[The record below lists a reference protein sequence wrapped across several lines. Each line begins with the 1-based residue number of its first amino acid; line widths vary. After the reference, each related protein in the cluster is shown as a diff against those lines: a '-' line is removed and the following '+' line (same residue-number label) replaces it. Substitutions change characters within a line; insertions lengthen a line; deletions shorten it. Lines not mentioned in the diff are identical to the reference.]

1 MCCSVLQCL
10 AVCCRILIATAR
22 YSKTTGIVG
31 CNSTVAIIRAHTF
44 FLATHTP
51 RSRAS
56 ELWRENTGRAS
67 WIARL
72 TRLRSTPAP
81 YPTSCGVI
89 STIVPSCCV
98 MGECVLCVGGD
109 VDDGVVW
116 RGMS

>member
-1 MCCSVLQCL
+1 VLSHSNCHCKVSQD
-10 AVCCRILIATAR
+10 TA
-22 YSKTTGIVG
+22 IVG
-31 CNSTVAIIRAHTF
+31 CNSSVATIRAHTF
-44 FLATHTP
+44 FLAAYTP

-98 MGECVLCVGGD
+98 MGECVLCAGGD
-109 VDDGVVW
+109 VDGEV
-116 RGMS
+116 